1 MNAKNRDA
9 RVESGAALFCPSCG
23 AALVAER
30 RAPGIVQRCGAC
42 GGFGLTIE
50 ALRNERGAGAA
61 AALWT
66 SVVRAPRNSPRRC
79 PSCGAPFAAVRTP
92 RSGGAAFAGPAGLL
106 ERLAL
111 DFADPLRVCGARSGL
126 RDREVDCLLPSP
138 LSLLLPPPMRIA
150 AEDTSR

>member
-9 RVESGAALFCPSCG
+9 RVESGAALCCPACG

-30 RAPGIVQRCGAC
+30 RAPGIVHRCGAC

-92 RSGGAAFAGPAGLL
+92 RAGGAVFAGPAGVV
-106 ERLAL
+106 ERMAL
-111 DFADPLRVCGARSGL
+111 DFADPLRAGGARSAL
-126 RDREVDCLLPSP
+126 RDRKVDRLLPSP
-138 LSLLLPPPMRIA
+138 LSLLPPPPTRIA
-150 AEDTSR
+150 AEETSR